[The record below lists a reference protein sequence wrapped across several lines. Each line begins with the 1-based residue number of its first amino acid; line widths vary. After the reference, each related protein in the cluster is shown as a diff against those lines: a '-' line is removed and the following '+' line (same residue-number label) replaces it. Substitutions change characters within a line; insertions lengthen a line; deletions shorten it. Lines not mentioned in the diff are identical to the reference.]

1 MTARSK
7 AQVTVVP
14 LELPFAGP
22 PAVAAARPG
31 GARVLALAARDGN
44 GRLAGVVA
52 GRQRRSA
59 ALVRLTAWQAQ
70 AGCAAALAAAF
81 EQATRAAGA
90 VALRAGDDMPEA
102 IAAFALKPTGRG
114 YAQRW
119 LGAALDGDPG
129 IGAFVQTTGFT
140 CGPAAL
146 AMALQPEVTRGD
158 EIALWRE
165 ATTVIG
171 LTGPGG
177 CDPYGLA
184 LAAARR
190 AGSVTLY
197 IDTEEPVLL
206 DRADTAEK
214 RDLMRFVQAGF
225 KAAAQAAITVVPR
238 ALAPPE
244 MQAAVAG
251 GARVLL
257 LVDQCHTHDHAAP
270 HWLLLHAVAPSPGGD
285 LFLVNDPWCEAD
297 DGEIP
302 ADCDS
307 LPLRAA
313 SLQAMARYG
322 EPPYRAAIVL
332 QQPTGK
338 VEGAEYLRP
347 YR

>member
-1 MTARSK
+1 
-7 AQVTVVP
+7 
-14 LELPFAGP
+14 
-22 PAVAAARPG
+22 
-31 GARVLALAARDGN
+31 VLALAASDTA
-44 GRLAGVVA
+44 GRLAGIVA

-59 ALVRLTAWQAQ
+59 ALVRLTAWQAH

-81 EQATRAAGA
+81 EAAARAAGA

-102 IAAFALKPTGRG
+102 IAAFALTPTGRG

-119 LGAALDGDPG
+119 LGAALDGDPQ

-146 AMALQPEVTRGD
+146 AMALQPKVTRQE

-177 CDPYGLA
+177 CDPSGLA

-225 KAAAQAAITVVPR
+225 KAAAQQALTVVPR
-238 ALAPPE
+238 ALTPPE

-270 HWLLLHAVAPSPGGD
+270 HWLLLHAVAGD
-285 LFLVNDPWCEAD
+285 VFLVNDPWCETE

-302 ADCDS
+302 ADCDC

-338 VEGAEYLRP
+338 VEGAGYLTGCR
-347 YR
+347 